1 MATQSLLG
9 SVIVF
14 HAQAHDRLT
23 FRPRDEGIEIVNIE
37 LGFEKSGHETIEIG
51 GICFD
56 DDEVALGEGKVF
68 GDEQFASAVRI
79 VHDDANDGAVGGVED
94 HQAQDVDVFG
104 IEEADKVVEAAN
116 FIWGKNGELD
126 YRVYPPRLSGFSR
139 HSVRISLNPPRML
152 GKLPWKAK
160 KGLLRL

>member
-79 VHDDANDGAVGGVED
+79 VSGFGAATRCRAGGVTWMGGAPWSSFGEYEAPVLHLSRWD
-94 HQAQDVDVFG
+94 ETLIAEEGALPVCGEGCAQKLQSQFMG
-104 IEEADKVVEAAN
+104 NLRENEERRRA
-116 FIWGKNGELD
+116 
-126 YRVYPPRLSGFSR
+126 
-139 HSVRISLNPPRML
+139 
-152 GKLPWKAK
+152 
-160 KGLLRL
+160 